1 MEGGTSHYRYLIV
14 GGGMTADAAVR
25 GIRSVDATGSI
36 GLISAEIDPPY
47 NRPPLTKALWKGK
60 PLDKIWRR
68 TAERSVELQLGRRVV
83 SLAPDA
89 RSVTD
94 DLGATYTYEK
104 LLLATGGFP
113 RRLPFDMAPAADDS
127 GIIYYRTVRDY
138 EHLRTLADQASS
150 PAASERQARFV
161 VIGGGFIG
169 SEIAAALSMYG
180 RHVTMV
186 FPDEL
191 IGQRIYP
198 RDLAAFITG
207 YYREKGVTIVNES
220 AVVGVDRTGPCFKVT
235 VRNERAAEQSELEAE
250 GVVAGIGILPAVELA
265 QAAGLK
271 VDGGIV
277 VDEGLRTSHPDVY
290 AAGDVARFYNQALGK
305 WMRVE
310 HEDNANTMGTMA
322 GKAMARHFMA
332 GESVNYDHLPYF
344 YSDLFDLGY
353 EAVGELDARLETV
366 ADWQEPYR
374 KGVVYYVNEG
384 RVRGVL
390 LWNVW
395 GKIDEARRLITRPD
409 TPAGS
414 ELKGS
419 IAME

>member
-1 MEGGTSHYRYLIV
+1 MGDGTSHYRYLIV

-60 PLDKIWRR
+60 SLDKIWRR
-68 TAERSVELQLGRRVV
+68 TAERSVDLQLGRRAA
-83 SLAPDA
+83 SLDPDA
-89 RSVTD
+89 RSVRD
-94 DLGATYTYEK
+94 DRGVTYTYEK

-113 RRLPFDMAPAADDS
+113 RRLPFDLAPAGGDS

-138 EHLRTLADQASS
+138 EHLRTLADQASG
-150 PAASERQARFV
+150 PAASERRARFV

-180 RHVTMV
+180 RDVTMV

-198 RDLAAFITG
+198 RDLADFITG
-207 YYREKGVTIVNES
+207 YYREKGVAIVNES
-220 AVVGVDRTGPCFKVT
+220 AVVGVGQTGPCFRVT

-250 GVVAGIGILPAVELA
+250 GVVAGIGIVPAVELA

-277 VDEGLRTSHPDVY
+277 VDEGLRTSHADVY
-290 AAGDVARFYNQALGK
+290 AAGDVARFHSRTLGK

-322 GKAMARHFMA
+322 GKAMARYFVV

-353 EAVGELDARLETV
+353 EAVGELDARLETI

-395 GKIDEARRLITRPD
+395 GKVDEARRLITRLD
-409 TPAGS
+409 APAGS